1 MEIHK
6 CIIRGCA
13 NQSDAIIHYSLPEEP
28 QRRQRWLQFI
38 NGSNPGEQI
47 PDVSRLCGDHFT
59 EECFTKLDL
68 GFTTRLILNLDA
80 IPSIYSTDK
89 TSAYRKH
96 TVYAER
102 AKGTGMLEVKMAG
115 IKEEPVDRELDSQMN
130 RWNNS
135 LGSLNKLF
143 SSIKEEDV
151 GEDESIAES
160 YDQIRVVKIGD
171 SHTGDRKDEGGEYG
185 MEYSHTRPYEGED
198 GGYDAMVT
206 EIHRKEKMN
215 VMERE
220 GEVEGVFV
228 IENSNPE
235 EEEYVVEEEV
245 WQMAEGGESRT
256 EEMWGEKGKR
266 RKLPGPQWWRYE
278 QERRKTQE
286 DEWKMIAERAREEER
301 ERQKGQTVE
310 GKKRVAGFRCPQCS
324 NTFQSRSE
332 LLEHKTGCCT
342 DAKYACP
349 VPLCPQRYPSKGSLR
364 THICFHH
371 VKEDNKE
378 EKDLDAIRKARGAGE
393 HQNKYQPSHK
403 KKFFCPLCNTYYRNQ
418 IVLDKHS
425 RSHTSFHKVMLCCS
439 FCSVEMLNKFTMKK
453 HYNTEHPGRV
463 PRCEM
468 CERNFSSIDNFLT
481 HQVRHVA
488 VTPYYCYECRIYQL
502 TQRGLTV
509 HLKNHALRRNQ
520 KQLDRQSGKLNKPDN
535 TGNHSTAPLK
545 KSPSPLPNN
554 PAHLQDNHAHLQ
566 EIKEEEFITK

>member
-6 CIIRGCA
+6 CIVRGCA

-47 PDVSRLCGDHFT
+47 PDVSRLCGDHFA
-59 EECFTKLDL
+59 EECFTELDL

-80 IPSIYSTDK
+80 IPSIYSSDK

-96 TVYAER
+96 TVYTER
-102 AKGTGMLEVKMAG
+102 AKGTGMVEGKMAG
-115 IKEEPVDRELDSQMN
+115 IKEEPVDRELDSQVN
-130 RWNNS
+130 RWNNL
-135 LGSLNKLF
+135 LGSLSKSF
-143 SSIKEEDV
+143 SSIKKEDV
-151 GEDESIAES
+151 GEDESSAES

-171 SHTGDRKDEGGEYG
+171 SHTGERKDDGGEYG
-185 MEYSHTRPYEGED
+185 MEYSHTHPYEGED

-206 EIHRKEKMN
+206 DLHRKEKMN
-215 VMERE
+215 VTAR
-220 GEVEGVFV
+220 EVEGVFV

-235 EEEYVVEEEV
+235 EECREYVVGEEV
-245 WQMAEGGESRT
+245 WQMEERGESRT
-256 EEMWGEKGKR
+256 VEMWGEKGKR

-301 ERQKGQTVE
+301 ERQKGRTVE
-310 GKKRVAGFRCPQCS
+310 GKKRVAGFRCPQCCK
-324 NTFQSRSE
+324 TFQYRSE
-332 LLEHKTGCCT
+332 LLEHKTSCCT
-342 DAKYACP
+342 NAKYACP
-349 VPLCPQRYPSKGSLR
+349 VPLCPQIYQSKASL
-364 THICFHH
+364 TNHVCFHH

-378 EKDLDAIRKARGAGE
+378 EKDLDAIRKARGVGE

-403 KKFFCPLCNTYYRNQ
+403 KFFCPLCKTYYRNQ

-425 RSHTSFHKVMLCCS
+425 RSHTSLHKVMLCCS
-439 FCSVEMLNKFTMKK
+439 FCSVEMLNKCTMKK

-468 CERNFSSIDNFLT
+468 CERNFSSIDIFLT
-481 HQVRHVA
+481 HQFRHVA
-488 VTPYYCYECRIYQL
+488 VTPYYCYECHIYQL

-520 KQLDRQSGKLNKPDN
+520 KQLDQQSGKINKPDN

-554 PAHLQDNHAHLQ
+554 HAHLQDNHAHLQ
-566 EIKEEEFITK
+566 EIKEEFMTK